1 MNNFEFLVGE
11 TIVSSAGEIRP
22 EGVFIKIGADDYRLV
37 AINEN
42 LLKVACHGLSYVVA
56 AVGFKDVIYIDI
68 DSRVIEVR
76 AADSVSN
83 AAAVSAHNVVKDK
96 VFAPMPG
103 KIVKIMV
110 STGDT
115 VAEKQPL
122 AIVEAMKMENQVNS
136 PAAGRVKSIN
146 FGAGAQVNTTT
157 PIIELELEA

>member
-11 TIVSSAGEIRP
+11 TVVSATGEIRP
-22 EGVFIKIGADDYRLV
+22 EGVFMKIGADDYRLI

-42 LLKVACHGLSYVVA
+42 LLKVTCNGRSYIVA
-56 AVGFKDVIYIDI
+56 AVKYKDVIYIDI
-68 DSRVIEVR
+68 DSHVIEVR
-76 AADSVSN
+76 AGDSVSN
-83 AAAVSAHNVVKDK
+83 SAAASAHNVVKDK

-122 AIVEAMKMENQVNS
+122 AIVEAMKMENQINS

-157 PIIELELEA
+157 PIIELDLDA